1 MCARVCM
8 HACMRVSACLCLSLC
23 MCVCVCVFARAC
35 MYSCVWNCVVLCLCV
50 CVCFQ
55 FQHHADFKLLGF
67 LTTFYVFALVITGS
81 HFRRLSDSPPFLRD
95 RFACT
100 LSSSPRSSRLGQK
113 TVAEA
118 GFECGPPVEL
128 VITVA
133 VAACHKNI
141 ESTIYRL
148 LTIHGCKFMQDLCFH
163 QPHFSPLEASCAC
176 ILCGSRKSRA
186 GASSV
191 EVYNLSRLCY
201 QGLLSAH
208 AMKVFL
214 GKRLHPWS
222 LSYLQ
227 TVSFAEMPQS
237 CQTLRCRRW

>member
-1 MCARVCM
+1 M
-8 HACMRVSACLCLSLC
+8 HACVSLRVCLSLSLY
-23 MCVCVCVFARAC
+23 VCVCAYSRARAC
-35 MYSCVWNCVVLCLCV
+35 IHVCGTVLCCV

-95 RFACT
+95 RFACA
-100 LSSSPRSSRLGQK
+100 LPSSPRSSRLGQK

-133 VAACHKNI
+133 VADKNI

-227 TVSFAEMPQS
+227 TVSFAELSQS